1 MDKLKFVD
9 KEGIEISK
17 FSHKLLLVLII
28 GILLIGSVASLPIYV
43 KPLDGSALPS
53 VPLFWGRNLQR
64 STSFDYVF
72 NFTTSID
79 CTGVVLSNSSTIVTE
94 NDGVGFGEV
103 KK

>member
-1 MDKLKFVD
+1 MNRK
-9 KEGIEISK
+9 II
-17 FSHKLLLVLII
+17 LII

-43 KPLDGSALPS
+43 KPLDGS
-53 VPLFWGRNLQR
+53 GDLQR